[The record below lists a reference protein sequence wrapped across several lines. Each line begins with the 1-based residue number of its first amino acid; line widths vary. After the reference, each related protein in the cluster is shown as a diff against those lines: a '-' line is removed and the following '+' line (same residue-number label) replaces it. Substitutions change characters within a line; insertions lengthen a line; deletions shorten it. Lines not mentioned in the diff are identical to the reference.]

1 MGKNLLLVTFDQWR
15 GDWGNP
21 RKPVLSLPTIEKL
34 AKKGWVAERCY
45 TASPQCMPARFSWL
59 TGLEPSQ
66 MGVTRNCRAN
76 LPEDS
81 PSLIR
86 NLQQEGWHTSLIGKA
101 HWTDHMYANDLRNNK
116 SLIKSLGFDNVL
128 EVPGPRALVNN
139 KCELTDEWIERG
151 IYEDYKNDMRN
162 RYRGTLKCDAW
173 RVKESILPLELYP
186 DIWITNKACQTI
198 KDLPKHQ
205 NWLLWVSYVGP
216 HEPFDTPKQWDFVDA
231 ERLPVTIKQS
241 EWIARLKDS
250 CELKKSKIK
259 WEGKLNS
266 KEVKELR
273 VDYGNKLK
281 LLDDQL
287 NKLMNEIHDR
297 EDAKNTAV
305 CITSDHGEMLGD
317 HGMLYKNTF
326 LEQAIRVPMIY
337 ISPDAKRRHRMT
349 CKEPIQTTKALKAI
363 LRNLRKQGKTRRLQ
377 KWATKQQGAIVE
389 HNDEIA
395 FISRD
400 HKLCCTQK
408 GEFLWATRPE
418 RS

>member
-1 MGKNLLLVTFDQWR
+1 MDYKQ
-15 GDWGNP
+15 
-21 RKPVLSLPTIEKL
+21 SM
-34 AKKGWVAERCY
+34 
-45 TASPQCMPARFSWL
+45 S
-59 TGLEPSQ
+59 
-66 MGVTRNCRAN
+66 
-76 LPEDS
+76 
-81 PSLIR
+81 
-86 NLQQEGWHTSLIGKA
+86 
-101 HWTDHMYANDLRNNK
+101 NNK
-116 SLIKSLGFDNVL
+116 G
-128 EVPGPRALVNN
+128 
-139 KCELTDEWIERG
+139 
-151 IYEDYKNDMRN
+151 
-162 RYRGTLKCDAW
+162 
-173 RVKESILPLELYP
+173 
-186 DIWITNKACQTI
+186 
-198 KDLPKHQ
+198 LPKHQ

-418 RS
+418 KDPNETVNYLESTERELEDKLNKIKIWAMKEVKKRNKSSWIWRDLKNQLTG